1 MTDKELILAEIERL
15 KEYYPSWQLK
25 LAMDD
30 LVSFINS
37 LPEKSVSSDLDFEK
51 ELYKQFGQVK
61 DFTLGMRIARYFYG
75 LAKKR

>member
-1 MTDKELILAEIERL
+1 MEMTDKELILAEIERL

-51 ELYKQFGQVK
+51 PFWYLTDDELSEVV
-61 DFTLGMRIARYFYG
+61 DSRPD
-75 LAKKR
+75 KKED